1 MTKRITTITEL
12 EEMVWDLVALSH
24 TVGRMETDGVA
35 SQSKYDKLVDKRDD
49 LRNKIALLFF
59 LFTHKKFKRHE
70 KEIFLFSANIFN
82 FIGSYATTNS

>member
-24 TVGRMETDGVA
+24 TVGRMETDAVA

-49 LRNKIALLFF
+49 LRNKISMLF
-59 LFTHKKFKRHE
+59 
-70 KEIFLFSANIFN
+70 N
-82 FIGSYATTNS
+82 SYKTAAVYPAELGWGKGKDE